1 MSSSR
6 HDRIRRFTRL
16 PADNPDRGF
25 RLLDFLRAPF
35 HDIDER
41 ALGVRGKVRRAAP
54 NASAGTTPADGS
66 AANGQ
71 NRPHRGLG
79 QLGEGRGPVR
89 IPIPGP
95 LSR

>member
-1 MSSSR
+1 MSSPG
-6 HDRIRRFTRL
+6 HDRTRRFARL

-41 ALGVRGKVRRAAP
+41 ALSGRGKVRRGAP
-54 NASAGTTPADGS
+54 NASARPKPADGL
-66 AANGQ
+66 AADRQ
-71 NRPHRGLG
+71 DRPHRGLG
-79 QLGEGRGPVR
+79 TLGEGRGPVR

-95 LSR
+95 LAR